1 MALLNL
7 LISISSSIL
16 FHKLSPALGVNEKKL
31 ILQLLDLI
39 KTTVAWNASQVGLPN
54 RVNVVSKQPSDLLA
68 MEGLHHQRR
77 RRSVLRMIK

>member
-7 LISISSSIL
+7 LISISLSIL

-39 KTTVAWNASQVGLPN
+39 KTTVAWNASPG
-54 RVNVVSKQPSDLLA
+54 RFAKQSECGVKA
-68 MEGLHHQRR
+68 TE
-77 RRSVLRMIK
+77 